1 MSHGEISMSITAQE
15 VFRDTVGALP
25 PTERLRLASLI
36 LNDLAHS
43 NFAVVDVGDTWTEQ
57 DQRDLT
63 ASSLHYAATVY
74 PEEQELA

>member
-1 MSHGEISMSITAQE
+1 MPITAQE
-15 VFRDTVGALP
+15 VFRDTVCALP
-25 PTERLRLASLI
+25 PTERLRLASLM

-43 NFAVVDVGDTWTEQ
+43 NLTVVDVDDTWTEL
-57 DQRDLT
+57 DQSDLT